1 MKVVNLRSFLGS
13 WPYDPGNNVCV
24 TRGADGR
31 EIILV
36 RQPMGLEEY
45 EIDGRPDG
53 RRIQGM
59 ESVFDFH
66 RARFDA
72 AKQSNV
78 LIGFDLSAKD
88 CAELFDESVLYH
100 RRLLVLFRLKDWP
113 RVERDA
119 AHNLRLIEF
128 IKQHARC
135 EEDRVQLNHWRPDI
149 ARIKAVTRAMI
160 LLEKGQYRGALRI
173 ACDIISNFGAVADD
187 WPDHGTL
194 EEALVESVRES
205 LAKDPTLRTDEESL
219 FLQHNDYWTIR
230 YHGHTV
236 FVKDSRGLHC
246 LALLL
251 RYPGRE
257 FHVSELLACLIL
269 MGAPT
274 PVPVVTA
281 SRRLRDA
288 GDQLVSAGLSDAGPV
303 LDLQAK
309 AECKRRLNDLRQ
321 ELKEAQ
327 QFNDSDRAAKA
338 QEEIH
343 AISRQLASAIGLAC
357 RDRKTC
363 SQAERARSAVTK
375 RIKRAIRKIGEAIP
389 SLGHHLSTRIKA
401 GYFCSY
407 NPHPDRPVVW
417 KFQICWLLALP
428 TFSHLFAF
436 GTQNVLM

>member
-13 WPYDPGNNVCV
+13 WPYDPENNVCV

-100 RRLLVLFRLKDWP
+100 RRLLVLFRLKDWT

-135 EEDRVQLNHWRPDI
+135 QEDGVQLDHWRPDI
-149 ARIKAVTRAMI
+149 ARINAVARAMI
-160 LLEKGQYRGALRI
+160 LLAKGQYRGALRI
-173 ACDIISNFGAVADD
+173 ACDIMSNFGAVADD
-187 WPDHGTL
+187 VPDHATL
-194 EEALVESVRES
+194 AEVLIESVRES

-230 YHGHTV
+230 YHGHTA

-251 RYPGRE
+251 RYPGSE

-269 MGAPT
+269 GAPT

-288 GDQLVSAGLSDAGPV
+288 AAGFSEAGPV
-303 LDLQAK
+303 LDAQAK
-309 AECKRRLNDLRQ
+309 AEYKRRLKDLRQ
-321 ELKEAQ
+321 ELEEAER
-327 QFNDSDRAAKA
+327 FNDFYRAAKA

-343 AISRQLASAIGLAC
+343 AISQQLAFAIGLAG
-357 RDRKTC
+357 RDRKT
-363 SQAERARSAVTK
+363 SSEAERARSAVTK

-389 SLGHHLSTRIKA
+389 SLGHHLSARIRA

-417 KFQICWLLALP
+417 KLRI
-428 TFSHLFAF
+428 
-436 GTQNVLM
+436 

>member
-1 MKVVNLRSFLGS
+1 MET
-13 WPYDPGNNVCV
+13 PA
-24 TRGADGR
+24 RGGAR
-31 EIILV
+31 K
-36 RQPMGLEEY
+36 
-45 EIDGRPDG
+45 G
-53 RRIQGM
+53 RRRTCRTQRGR
-59 ESVFDFH
+59 S
-66 RARFDA
+66 
-72 AKQSNV
+72 
-78 LIGFDLSAKD
+78 
-88 CAELFDESVLYH
+88 
-100 RRLLVLFRLKDWP
+100 
-113 RVERDA
+113 
-119 AHNLRLIEF
+119 IEQ
-128 IKQHARC
+128 I
-135 EEDRVQLNHWRPDI
+135 
-149 ARIKAVTRAMI
+149 
-160 LLEKGQYRGALRI
+160 
-173 ACDIISNFGAVADD
+173 
-187 WPDHGTL
+187 
-194 EEALVESVRES
+194 RES
-205 LAKDPTLRTDEESL
+205 LAERSSLPTHRDSL
-219 FLQHNDYWTIR
+219 FLPQNDYWIIR
-230 YHGHTV
+230 YHGQGALLKST
-236 FVKDSRGLHC
+236 RGLHC

-303 LDLQAK
+303 LDAQAK

-363 SQAERARSAVTK
+363 SEAERARSAVTK
-375 RIKRAIRKIGEAIP
+375 RIKRTIRKIGEVIP
-389 SLGHHLSTRIKA
+389 SLGHHLSARIKA

-417 KFQICWLLALP
+417 KFRICWLLAMP

-436 GTQNVLM
+436 GTQNVPM

>member
-1 MKVVNLRSFLGS
+1 VKIAALRSFLGS
-13 WPYDPGNNVCV
+13 WPYDSENNVRAA
-24 TRGADGR
+24 RGADGR
-31 EIILV
+31 ELILV
-36 RQPMGLEEY
+36 RQPLGLEEY

-53 RRIQGM
+53 RRIHGM

-72 AKQSNV
+72 AKQSNAAN
-78 LIGFDLSAKD
+78 GFDLSAKD
-88 CAELFDESVLYH
+88 CAELFDENVLYH
-100 RRLLVLFRLKDWP
+100 HRLLVLFRLKDWT

-135 EEDRVQLNHWRPDI
+135 EEDRVQLDHWRPDI
-149 ARIKAVTRAMI
+149 ARIDAVARAMI
-160 LLEKGQYRGALRI
+160 LLEKGQYRDALRI
-173 ACDIISNFGAVADD
+173 ACDSISNFEAMADD
-187 WPDHGTL
+187 WPDHGPL
-194 EEALVESVRES
+194 AEALVKSVRES
-205 LAKDPTLRTDEESL
+205 LANRPTFRPDEESL
-219 FLQHNDYWTIR
+219 FLRQDDYWTIR
-230 YHGHTV
+230 YHGHAA
-236 FVKDSRGLHC
+236 FLKDSRGLHC

-257 FHVSELLACLIL
+257 FHVSELLASLIL

-274 PVPVVTA
+274 PPPVTA

-288 GDQLVSAGLSDAGPV
+288 GDQLVTARLPDAGPV
-303 LDLQAK
+303 LDAQAK

-321 ELKEAQ
+321 DLNEAEE
-327 QFNDSDRAAKA
+327 FNDPGRAAKA
-338 QEEIH
+338 QHEVN
-343 AISRQLASAIGLAC
+343 AIAQHLASAIGVAG

-363 SQAERARSAVTK
+363 SAAERARSAVTK

-389 SLGHHLSTRIKA
+389 SLGHHLSARIKA

-417 KFQICWLLALP
+417 KFRICWLLA
-428 TFSHLFAF
+428 FSDLFAF
-436 GTQNVLM
+436 GTQNVPM